1 MSARNTDGWVK
12 VHRVLTAH
20 NLWTSEP
27 FTRGQAWVDL
37 LMLANHAPGIVR
49 KQGLRI
55 DLDRGDVGWSE
66 IELSARWKWSRGKV
80 RRFLDELLAD
90 NMIVRK
96 NNTNFGQKTVQADGH
111 KQDKRKFVISIVNY
125 DKFQDSQ
132 TSDETSDGTGDETGD
147 GQATDKRRYKNK
159 NDKNDKNNNIPHG
172 DADAVGEKYITKKK
186 RVLTGKRLE
195 TFNRF
200 WTAFS
205 YPKGKAEAADAWLD
219 IPSLTDSLVEV
230 IVSAA
235 KREAKNRPQLVAGG
249 RTPKWA
255 QGWITARRW
264 EDEAEPLPTAR
275 PTLDMAAIRAMV
287 AVN

>member
-1 MSARNTDGWVK
+1 MSARNTDGWIK

-20 NLWTSEP
+20 NLWTSES

-66 IELSARWKWSRGKV
+66 IELSARWRWSRGKV

-96 NNTNFGQKTVQADGH
+96 NNTNFGQKTVQVDDH

-132 TSDETSDGTGDETGD
+132 TSDETSDGTGDETSD

-159 NDKNDKNNNIPHG
+159 NDKNDKNNNIPEGLSAYADFARNFQNHVIAQQGAKAPAITDALIKKCAEEVDKLVRIDGHTFEQIKSTMKWAVKDSFWAPNAMSLAALRKKG
-172 DADAVGEKYITKKK
+172 DDGRTKFQKI
-186 RVLTGKRLE
+186 L
-195 TFNRF
+195 
-200 WTAFS
+200 
-205 YPKGKAEAADAWLD
+205 
-219 IPSLTDSLVEV
+219 
-230 IVSAA
+230 AA
-235 KREAKNRPQLVAGG
+235 KEREMPVVKSGV
-249 RTPKWA
+249 
-255 QGWITARRW
+255 
-264 EDEAEPLPTAR
+264 
-275 PTLDMAAIRAMV
+275 LDMAAIRAMV
-287 AVN
+287 AIN

>member
-1 MSARNTDGWVK
+1 MHRGYVKIWRCIKDTGMMKNHGLFALWVHCLLSASHKDHTEYVGN
-12 VHRVLTAH
+12 
-20 NLWTSEP
+20 
-27 FTRGQAWVDL
+27 QAVDL
-37 LMLANHAPGIVR
+37 RPGEFIFGR
-49 KQGLRI
+49 ISWAAKIGGTEKELRVWMENLQKTRRI
-55 DLDRGDVGWSE
+55 K
-66 IELSARWKWSRGKV
+66 AV
-80 RRFLDELLAD
+80 RRSSKFTVYSIINWELYQGDLKD
-90 NMIVRK
+90 K
-96 NNTNFGQKTVQADGH
+96 GQQEGHEQGHEQGQQRASKGPAKGH
-111 KQDKRKFVISIVNY
+111 KQALEHLSTEEKD
-125 DKFQDSQ
+125 
-132 TSDETSDGTGDETGD
+132 
-147 GQATDKRRYKNK
+147 
-159 NDKNDKNNNIPHG
+159 NIPHG
-172 DADAVGEKYITKKK
+172 DADAVGERYITKKK